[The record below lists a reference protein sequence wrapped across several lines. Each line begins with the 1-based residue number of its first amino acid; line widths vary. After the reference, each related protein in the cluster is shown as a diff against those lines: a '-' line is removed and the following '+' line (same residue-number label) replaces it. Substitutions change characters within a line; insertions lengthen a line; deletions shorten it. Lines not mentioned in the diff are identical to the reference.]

1 MNISENLQR
10 IITAKTE
17 IKSALLEKGIDVGE
31 GTIDTYAVEIQNADI
46 AGGDSKPVLPNGICL
61 SGSTWS
67 EFHCEDYDWRYV
79 RDYISMFEDC
89 TSLKTISG
97 LNTLDLS
104 KTTTLNSMFSGCSG
118 LTSLDISTWDTSN
131 VVDMTDMFYQCKGLT
146 SLDLSSWD
154 TSNVVDMNYLFSNC
168 QGLKSLDLSSWD
180 TSNVTNMSYMFGS
193 CIKLTSVKMGGDVSK
208 VTNVGSMFNNIST
221 TGTFYYNSQYDY
233 SNIIAVLPSNWTAV
247 PME

>member
-154 TSNVVDMNYLFSNC
+154 TSNV
-168 QGLKSLDLSSWD
+168 
-180 TSNVTNMSYMFGS
+180 TNMSYMFGS

-208 VTNVGSMFNNIST
+208 VTNVASMFGSIST
-221 TGTFYYNSQYDY
+221 TGTFYYNPQYDY
-233 SNIIAVLPSNWTAV
+233 SKIIAVLPSTWTAV

>member
-46 AGGDSKPVLPNGICL
+46 AGGDSKPVFTNGICL

-79 RDYISMFEDC
+79 RDYKSMFKDC
-89 TSLKTISG
+89 TNLKTING
-97 LNTLDLS
+97 LDGLDLS
-104 KTTTLNSMFSGCSG
+104 KTTTLKEMFSGCSG
-118 LTSLDISTWDTSN
+118 LTSLDISSWDTSN
-131 VVDMTDMFYQCKGLT
+131 VVDMTDVFYKCKGLT
-146 SLDLSSWD
+146 SLDISSWDVSKVNSMSYMFGSCSGLKSLDISSWD
-154 TSNVVDMNYLFSNC
+154 TSNVVDM
-168 QGLKSLDLSSWD
+168 
-180 TSNVTNMSYMFGS
+180 SYMFQLCS
-193 CIKLTSVKMGGDVSK
+193 KLTSVKMGGDVSK
-208 VTNVGSMFNNIST
+208 VTNVGTMFGSIST
-221 TGTFYYNSQYDY
+221 TGTFYYNAQYDY
-233 SNIIAVLPSNWTAV
+233 SKIIAVLPSKWTAV

>member
-1 MNISENLQR
+1 MNISENLER

-79 RDYISMFEDC
+79 RDYNEMFNKCENL
-89 TSLKTISG
+89 TTISG
-97 LNTLDLS
+97 LETLDLS
-104 KTTTLNSMFSGCSG
+104 KTTTLSNMFMGCDG
-118 LTSLDISTWDTSN
+118 LTSLDLSSLNVSN
-131 VVDMTDMFYQCKGLT
+131 VVDMTRTFHSCISLT

-154 TSNVVDMNYLFSNC
+154 VSKVNTMES
-168 QGLKSLDLSSWD
+168 
-180 TSNVTNMSYMFGS
+180 MFQY
-193 CIKLTSVKMGGDVSK
+193 CTKLTSVKMGGDVSK
-208 VTNVGSMFNNIST
+208 LTNVTNMFGNIPT
-221 TGTFYYNSQYDY
+221 TGIFYYNPQYDY
-233 SNIIAVLPSNWTAV
+233 SNIIAVLPSKWTAV